1 MLSKQSVRRPFTVI
15 VAIILVAILGVV
27 SYMNMTVDLLPNL
40 NLPYVVVV
48 TSYPG
53 ASPEVVETTVTR
65 SVEQSMSTI
74 SNVKNIQSV
83 SSEHLSMIILEF
95 VGDTNMD
102 TAVIEI
108 RESLDMIK
116 AFFPDDVGSPMLMK
130 INPSMMPVMVL
141 SAYVEGEDIGTS
153 SSYIEQELLPEIEG
167 VEGVGSVSAMGLLEN
182 MVNVTISEA
191 KLDKLNADIAKAAD
205 DAYNAAM
212 AEMFEQIAP
221 SLPAGTTPDMLTPE
235 MLSELGIDMPEE
247 KPEIPVLDVTA
258 DMLEGIL
265 MGQNFAMPTGSIED
279 GNSSYLVRTGD
290 KLASVED
297 VRNLTVF
304 SIEMD
309 GFENVTL
316 SDIADIEELTNAG
329 DQYAK
334 VSGNDAVMLTIQKQ
348 SEYSTADVTKR
359 VWKKL
364 DLLEKDHAGV
374 KFDSLMDQGDYVNIM
389 VSTII
394 KNLLLGG
401 VLAIIILLLFLK
413 SAKSTF
419 IVGMSIIISVTTA
432 LVLMYFSGI
441 TMNVISMGG
450 LAVGIG
456 MLVDNSIVVIE
467 NIFRLRSEGKS
478 TRDAA
483 IDGAKQV
490 SGAII
495 ASTITTIIV
504 FVPIVFTSGIT
515 RQLFVDMGLTI
526 AFSLI
531 ASLVTALTFVPMA
544 FSLMYK
550 NYRKPKERFFNKFR
564 NAYGKAL
571 NFTLDHKWIVIT
583 FVVVMLGVTGG
594 VIYKM
599 DKAFFPQTDMGMIS
613 ITANIP
619 DDYSKEDVY
628 VELDEISKIIGD
640 IDEVETVGAMYSDVG
655 QAMISIGGMG
665 GSDEDSAT
673 IYALLSDD
681 RKISTSQVSEI
692 IRDRTKDIGME
703 LSISGDSMDMSMMAG
718 QPVSIEIYGRDLDT
732 LRELSK
738 DVTDIVNKVDGTIDI
753 DDGLGKPSQEV
764 RIIVD
769 KEKSMAHGLTVAQV
783 FTAVNEELAD
793 TDVATQVS
801 DNATSTDY
809 DIYVYDDRVK
819 TSSNIDDIKN
829 IEIESPMGGF
839 VKVGDISQVDYGE
852 GFTSINRT
860 NQERVVTVSASLSDG
875 YSADSVNTEITSL
888 LDEYQFPEGYRYKLG
903 GEMQVTNE
911 AFGDLLLMLILAI
924 AFIYLVMVAQFQ
936 SLLSPFIVMFT
947 IPLAF
952 TGSFLLLFALGME
965 LSIVAMIG
973 IIILVGVVVN
983 NGIVFVD
990 YVNQLRESGYD
1001 NRDALITAGRDRIRP
1016 ILMTAGTTIFALAT
1030 ALFDNSQGAEM
1041 MKPIAAA
1048 TMGGLIYATI
1058 LTLFL
1063 IPVIYDIFHRK
1074 PAKIRD

>member
-1 MLSKQSVRRPFTVI
+1 MLSKQSVKRPFTVI
-15 VAIILVAILGVV
+15 VAIVLVAILGVV

-102 TAVIEI
+102 TAVIEM

-116 AFFPDDVGSPMLMK
+116 AYFPDDVGSPMLMK

-167 VEGVGSVSAMGLLEN
+167 VEGVGSVSATGLLDN
-182 MVNVTISEA
+182 MVNVTISQS
-191 KLDKLNADIAKAAD
+191 KLNKLNEDIATAAD

-212 AEMFEQIAP
+212 AEMFQQIAP

-235 MLSELGIDMPEE
+235 MLASLGIELPTD
-247 KPEIPVLDVTA
+247 KPEIPTLDVTTE
-258 DMLEGIL
+258 MLEGIL

-279 GNSSYLVRTGD
+279 GDSSYLVRTGD
-290 KLASVED
+290 KLTSIDD
-297 VRNLTVF
+297 VRGLTVF

-309 GFENVTL
+309 GFENITL

-329 DQYAK
+329 EQYAK

-359 VWKKL
+359 VWDKL
-364 DLLEKDHAGV
+364 DLLEEEHAGV
-374 KFDSLMDQGDYVNIM
+374 TFDSLMDQGDYVNIM
-389 VSTII
+389 VSTVI
-394 KNLLLGG
+394 KNLVYGG
-401 VLAIIILLLFLK
+401 ILAIIILLLFLK

-467 NIFRLRSEGKS
+467 NIFRMRSEGRS

-550 NYRKPKERFFNKFR
+550 NYRKPKQKLFNKFR
-564 NAYGKAL
+564 NAYGRAL

-583 FVVVMLGVTGG
+583 FVVVMLGATGG
-594 VIYKM
+594 IIYKM
-599 DKAFFPQTDMGMIS
+599 DKALFPETDMGMIA
-613 ITANIP
+613 ITAEIP
-619 DDYSKEDVY
+619 DDYSTEDVY
-628 VELDEISKIIGD
+628 EDLDKISEIVGT
-640 IDEVETVGAMYSDVG
+640 IDEVETVGAMYSDGG
-655 QAMISIGGMG
+655 QSSLSIGGMG
-665 GSDEDSAT
+665 MGENSAT
-673 IYALLSDD
+673 IYALLNED
-681 RKISTSQVSEI
+681 KKLSTSQVSQI
-692 IRDRTKDIGME
+692 IRDKTEDIGME
-703 LSISGDSMDMSMMAG
+703 LSISGGSMDMAMMSG
-718 QPVSIEIYGRDLDT
+718 QPVAIEIYGRDLDT
-732 LRELSK
+732 LRGLA
-738 DVTDIVNKVDGTIDI
+738 TDISDIVTKVDGTIEI
-753 DDGLGKPSQEV
+753 DDGLDKTTQDV
-764 RIIVD
+764 RITVD
-769 KEKSMAHGLTVAQV
+769 KKKSMAHGLTVAQV
-783 FTAVNEELAD
+783 FTAVNEEIAS
-793 TDVATQVS
+793 TKVATQVT

-809 DIYVYDDRVK
+809 DIYVHDDRI
-819 TSSNIDDIKN
+819 TTANSIDDIKK
-829 IEIESPMGGF
+829 IEIESPMGDF

-860 NQERVVTVSASLSDG
+860 NQERVITVSASLNDG
-875 YSADSVNTEITSL
+875 YSADSVNKEISSL
-888 LDEYQFPEGYRYKLG
+888 LDEYEFPEGYKYKIG
-903 GEMQVTNE
+903 GEMEATNE
-911 AFGDLLLMLILAI
+911 AFGDLLLMLLLAI

-952 TGSFLLLFALGME
+952 TGSFFLLFALGME

-990 YVNQLRESGYD
+990 YVNQLRDSGYA

-1063 IPVIYDIFHRK
+1063 IPTIYDIFHRK
-1074 PAKIRD
+1074 PAKIQD

>member
-1 MLSKQSVRRPFTVI
+1 MLSKQSVKRPFTVI

-53 ASPEVVETTVTR
+53 ASPEVVESTVTR

-83 SSEHLSMIILEF
+83 SSEHLSMIVLEF
-95 VGDTNMD
+95 VSDTNMD
-102 TAVIEI
+102 TAVIEM
-108 RESLDMIK
+108 RENLDMIK
-116 AFFPDDVGSPMLMK
+116 SYFPDDVGSPMLMK

-153 SSYIEQELLPEIEG
+153 SSYIEQEILPEIEG

-182 MVNVTISEA
+182 MVNVTISQS
-191 KLDKLNADIAKAAD
+191 KLDKLNKDIAKAAD

-212 AEMFEQIAP
+212 EEMFEQIAP

-235 MLSELGIDMPEE
+235 MLANLGIELPDE
-247 KPEIPVLDVTA
+247 KPEIPTLDVTT

-265 MGQNFAMPTGSIED
+265 MGQNFAMPTGNIED
-279 GNSSYLVRTGD
+279 GDSSYLVRTGD
-290 KLASVED
+290 ELTSIDD

-304 SIEMD
+304 SIEME

-316 SDIADIEELTNAG
+316 SDIADIDELTNA
-329 DQYAK
+329 DQQYAK
-334 VSGNDAVMLTIQKQ
+334 VSGNDAVMLIVQKQ
-348 SEYSTADVTKR
+348 SEYSTADVTGR
-359 VWKKL
+359 VWDKL
-364 DLLEKDHAGV
+364 DLLEEEHAGV
-374 KFDSLMDQGDYVNIM
+374 TFDNLMDQGEYVNIM

-394 KNLLLGG
+394 KNLLIGG
-401 VLAIIILLLFLK
+401 VLAIIILLISLK

-419 IVGMSIIISVTTA
+419 IVGMSIVISVTSA
-432 LVLMYFSGI
+432 IVLMYFSGI

-467 NIFRLRSEGKS
+467 NIFRLRSEGRS

-504 FVPIVFTSGIT
+504 FLPIVFTSGIT

-550 NYRKPKERFFNKFR
+550 NYRKPKQNLFDKFR
-564 NAYGKAL
+564 NQYGKAL

-583 FVVVMLGVTGG
+583 FVVVMLGATGG

-599 DKAFFPQTDMGMIS
+599 DKAFFPQMDMGMIS
-613 ITANIP
+613 ITASVP
-619 DDYSKEDVY
+619 DDYSSEDVY
-628 VELDEISKIIGD
+628 GDLDKISEIVGE
-640 IDEVETVGAMYSDVG
+640 IDEVETVGAMYSGGG
-655 QAMISIGGMG
+655 QDMISIGGMG
-665 GSDEDSAT
+665 SDEETAT
-673 IYALLSDD
+673 IYALLNED
-681 RKISTSQVSEI
+681 RKLSTAQVSEI
-692 IRDRTKDIGME
+692 IREKTADIGME
-703 LSISGDSMDMSMMAG
+703 LTISSDSMDMSMMTG
-718 QPVSIEIYGRDLDT
+718 QPVAVQIYGRDLDT

-738 DVTDIVNKVDGTIDI
+738 DITDIVDKVDGTMDI

-764 RIIVD
+764 RITVD

-793 TDVATQVS
+793 TEVATQV
-801 DNATSTDY
+801 NNVATSTDF
-809 DIYVYDDRVK
+809 DIYVYDERIE
-819 TSSNIDDIKN
+819 SANNIDDIKA

-852 GFTSINRT
+852 GFTSINRM
-860 NQERVVTVSASLSDG
+860 NQERVITVSASLSAG
-875 YSADSVNTEITSL
+875 YTADSVNQEITSL
-888 LDEYQFPEGYRYKLG
+888 LDEYEFPEGYRYKIV
-903 GEMQVTNE
+903 GEMEATNE
-911 AFGDLLLMLILAI
+911 AFSDLFLMLILAI

-952 TGSFLLLFALGME
+952 TGSFFLLFALGME

-990 YVNQLRESGYD
+990 YVNQLRESGYE

-1016 ILMTAGTTIFALAT
+1016 ILMTAGTTIFALA
-1030 ALFDNSQGAEM
+1030 ASLFDKSQGAEM
-1041 MKPIAAA
+1041 MRPISAA
-1048 TMGGLIYATI
+1048 TMGGLIYATL

-1074 PAKIRD
+1074 PAKVRD

>member
-1 MLSKQSVRRPFTVI
+1 MLSKQSVKRPFTVI
-15 VAIILVAILGVV
+15 VAIVLVAILGVV

-102 TAVIEI
+102 TAVIEM

-116 AFFPDDVGSPMLMK
+116 AYFPDDVGSPMLMK

-167 VEGVGSVSAMGLLEN
+167 VEGVGSVSATGLLDN
-182 MVNVTISEA
+182 MVNVTISQS
-191 KLDKLNADIAKAAD
+191 KLNKLNEDIATAAD

-212 AEMFEQIAP
+212 AEMFQQIAP

-235 MLSELGIDMPEE
+235 MLASLGIELPTD
-247 KPEIPVLDVTA
+247 KPEIPTLDVTTE
-258 DMLEGIL
+258 MLEGIL

-279 GNSSYLVRTGD
+279 GDSSYLVRTGD
-290 KLASVED
+290 KLTSIDD
-297 VRNLTVF
+297 VRGLTVF

-309 GFENVTL
+309 GFENITL

-329 DQYAK
+329 EQYAK

-359 VWKKL
+359 VWDKL
-364 DLLEKDHAGV
+364 DLLEEEHAGV
-374 KFDSLMDQGDYVNIM
+374 TFDSLMDQGDYVNIM
-389 VSTII
+389 VSTVI
-394 KNLLLGG
+394 KNLVYGG
-401 VLAIIILLLFLK
+401 ILAIIILLLFLK

-467 NIFRLRSEGKS
+467 NIFRMRSEGRS

-550 NYRKPKERFFNKFR
+550 NYREPKQKLFNKFR
-564 NAYGKAL
+564 NAYGRAL

-583 FVVVMLGVTGG
+583 FVVVMLGATGG
-594 VIYKM
+594 IIYKM
-599 DKAFFPQTDMGMIS
+599 DKALFPETDMGMIA
-613 ITANIP
+613 ITAEIP
-619 DDYSKEDVY
+619 DDFSTEDVY
-628 VELDEISKIIGD
+628 EDLDKISEIVGT
-640 IDEVETVGAMYSDVG
+640 IDEVETVGAMYSDGG
-655 QAMISIGGMG
+655 QSSLSIGGMG
-665 GSDEDSAT
+665 MGENSAT
-673 IYALLSDD
+673 IYALLNED
-681 RKISTSQVSEI
+681 KKLSTSQVSQI
-692 IRDRTKDIGME
+692 IRDKTEDIGME
-703 LSISGDSMDMSMMAG
+703 LSISGGSMDMAMMSG
-718 QPVSIEIYGRDLDT
+718 QPVAIEIYGRDLDT
-732 LRELSK
+732 LRGLA
-738 DVTDIVNKVDGTIDI
+738 TDISDIVTKVDGTIEI
-753 DDGLGKPSQEV
+753 DDGLDKTTQDV
-764 RIIVD
+764 RITVD
-769 KEKSMAHGLTVAQV
+769 KKKSMAHGLTVAQV
-783 FTAVNEELAD
+783 FTAVNEEIAS
-793 TDVATQVS
+793 TKVATQVT

-809 DIYVYDDRVK
+809 DIYVHDDRI
-819 TSSNIDDIKN
+819 TTTNSIDDIKK
-829 IEIESPMGGF
+829 IEIESPMGDF

-860 NQERVVTVSASLSDG
+860 NQERVITVSASLNDG
-875 YSADSVNTEITSL
+875 YSADSVNKEISSL
-888 LDEYQFPEGYRYKLG
+888 LDEYEFPEGYKYKIG
-903 GEMQVTNE
+903 GEMEATNE
-911 AFGDLLLMLILAI
+911 AFGDLLLMLLLAI

-952 TGSFLLLFALGME
+952 TGSFFLLFALGME

-990 YVNQLRESGYD
+990 YVNQLRDSGYA

-1063 IPVIYDIFHRK
+1063 IPTIYDIFHRK
-1074 PAKIRD
+1074 PAKIQD

>member
-1 MLSKQSVRRPFTVI
+1 
-15 VAIILVAILGVV
+15 
-27 SYMNMTVDLLPNL
+27 MTVDLLPNL

-83 SSEHLSMIILEF
+83 SSEHLSMIVLEF
-95 VGDTNMD
+95 VGDANMD
-102 TAVIEI
+102 TAIIEM

-116 AFFPDDVGSPMLMK
+116 AYFPDDVGSPMLMK
-130 INPSMMPVMVL
+130 INPSMMPVMAL
-141 SAYVEGEDIGTS
+141 SAYVEGEEIDTS
-153 SSYIEQELLPEIEG
+153 SSYIEQKLLPEIES

-212 AEMFEQIAP
+212 AQMFEQIAP
-221 SLPAGTTPDMLTPE
+221 SLPAGMTPDMLTPE

-258 DMLEGIL
+258 DMLEGIFK
-265 MGQNFAMPTGSIED
+265 GQNFAMPTGSIQD
-279 GNSSYLVRTGD
+279 GDSSYLVRTGD

-297 VRNLTVF
+297 VRELTVF
-304 SIEMD
+304 SIEID
-309 GFENVTL
+309 GFENITL
-316 SDIADIEELTNAG
+316 SDIADIDEITNAG
-329 DQYAK
+329 DQYTK

-389 VSTII
+389 VSTVV
-394 KNLLLGG
+394 KNLLFGG
-401 VLAIIILLLFLK
+401 ILAIIILLLFLK

-467 NIFRLRSEGKS
+467 NIFRMRSEGKS

-583 FVVVMLGVTGG
+583 FVVVMLGATGG

-599 DKAFFPQTDMGMIS
+599 DKAFFPQTDMGMIAV
-613 ITANIP
+613 TAEIP
-619 DDYSKEDVY
+619 EDYSTEDIY
-628 VELDEISKIIGD
+628 EDLDKISVLIGG
-640 IDEVETVGAMYSDVG
+640 IDEVETVGAMYAG
-655 QAMISIGGMG
+655 GTQATISIGGMG
-665 GSDEDSAT
+665 TDEDSAT
-673 IYALLSDD
+673 IYVLLSED
-681 RKISTSQVSEI
+681 RKLSTSEVSEI
-692 IRDRTKDIGME
+692 IRDKTKDIGME
-703 LSISGDSMDMSMMAG
+703 LSISGDSMDMSMMSG
-718 QPVSIEIYGRDLDT
+718 QPVSIDIYGRELDT
-732 LRELSK
+732 LR
-738 DVTDIVNKVDGTIDI
+738 DVANDISDIVKNVDGTIEVDN
-753 DDGLGKPSQEV
+753 GLGKVSQEL
-764 RIIVD
+764 RITVD
-769 KEKSMAHGLTVAQV
+769 KKKSMAHGLTVAQV
-783 FTAVNEELAD
+783 FVAVSEEIENAK
-793 TDVATQVS
+793 VATEIT

-809 DIYVYDDRVK
+809 EIYVYDDRTK
-819 TSSNIDDIKN
+819 TTNNIDDIKN
-829 IEIESPMGGF
+829 IEIESPMGGN
-839 VKVGDISQVDYGE
+839 VKVGDIADIGFGE
-852 GFTSINRT
+852 GFTSINRV
-860 NQERVVTVSASLSDG
+860 NQERVVTVSSSLSDG
-875 YSADSVNTEITSL
+875 FTADSVNKEITSL
-888 LDEYQFPEGYRYKLG
+888 LEEYQFPEGYRYKVG
-903 GEMQVTNE
+903 GETQATNE
-911 AFGDLLLMLILAI
+911 AFGDLLLMLLLAI

-952 TGSFLLLFALGME
+952 TGSFFLLFALGME

-990 YVNQLRESGYD
+990 YVNQLRNSGYE

-1030 ALFDNSQGAEM
+1030 ALFDRSQGAEM

-1063 IPVIYDIFHRK
+1063 IPAIYDIFHRK
-1074 PAKIRD
+1074 PAKIQD

>member
-1 MLSKQSVRRPFTVI
+1 
-15 VAIILVAILGVV
+15 
-27 SYMNMTVDLLPNL
+27 MTVDLLPNL

-83 SSEHLSMIILEF
+83 SSEHLSMIVLEF
-95 VGDTNMD
+95 VGDANMD
-102 TAVIEI
+102 TAIIEM

-116 AFFPDDVGSPMLMK
+116 AYFPDDVGSPMLMK
-130 INPSMMPVMVL
+130 INPSMMPVMAL
-141 SAYVEGEDIGTS
+141 SAYVEGEGIDTS
-153 SSYIEQELLPEIEG
+153 SSYIEQKLLPEIES

-212 AEMFEQIAP
+212 AQMFEQIAP
-221 SLPAGTTPDMLTPE
+221 SLPAGMTPDMLTPE

-258 DMLEGIL
+258 DMLEGIFK
-265 MGQNFAMPTGSIED
+265 GQNFAMPTGSIQD
-279 GNSSYLVRTGD
+279 GDSSYLVRTGD

-297 VRNLTVF
+297 VRELTVF

-309 GFENVTL
+309 GFENITL
-316 SDIADIEELTNAG
+316 SDIADIDEITNAG
-329 DQYAK
+329 DQYTK

-389 VSTII
+389 VSTVV
-394 KNLLLGG
+394 KNLLFGG
-401 VLAIIILLLFLK
+401 ILAIIILLLFLK

-467 NIFRLRSEGKS
+467 NIFRMRSEGKS

-583 FVVVMLGVTGG
+583 FIVVMLGATGG

-599 DKAFFPQTDMGMIS
+599 DKAFFPQTDMGMIAV
-613 ITANIP
+613 TAEIP
-619 DDYSKEDVY
+619 EDYSTEDIY
-628 VELDEISKIIGD
+628 EDLDKISGLIGG
-640 IDEVETVGAMYSDVG
+640 IDEVETVGAMYAG
-655 QAMISIGGMG
+655 GTQATISIGGMG
-665 GSDEDSAT
+665 TDEDSAT
-673 IYALLSDD
+673 IYVLLSED
-681 RKISTSQVSEI
+681 RKLSTSEVSEI
-692 IRDRTKDIGME
+692 IRDKTKDIGME
-703 LSISGDSMDMSMMAG
+703 LSISGDSMDMSMMSG
-718 QPVSIEIYGRDLDT
+718 QPVSIDIYGRELDT
-732 LRELSK
+732 LR
-738 DVTDIVNKVDGTIDI
+738 DVANDISDIVKNVDGTIEVDN
-753 DDGLGKPSQEV
+753 GLGKVSQEL
-764 RIIVD
+764 RITVD
-769 KEKSMAHGLTVAQV
+769 KKKSMAHGLTVAQV
-783 FTAVNEELAD
+783 FVAVSEEIENAK
-793 TDVATQVS
+793 VATEIT

-809 DIYVYDDRVK
+809 EIYVYDDRTK
-819 TSSNIDDIKN
+819 TTNNIDDIKN
-829 IEIESPMGGF
+829 IEIESPMGGN
-839 VKVGDISQVDYGE
+839 VKVGDIADIGFGE
-852 GFTSINRT
+852 GFTSINRV
-860 NQERVVTVSASLSDG
+860 NQERVVTVSSSLSDG
-875 YSADSVNTEITSL
+875 FTADSVNKEITSL
-888 LDEYQFPEGYRYKLG
+888 LEEYQFPEGYRYKVG
-903 GEMQVTNE
+903 GETQATNE
-911 AFGDLLLMLILAI
+911 AFGDLLLMLLLAI

-952 TGSFLLLFALGME
+952 TGSFFLLFALGME

-990 YVNQLRESGYD
+990 YVNQLRNSGYE
-1001 NRDALITAGRDRIRP
+1001 NRDALITAGRDRNRP

-1030 ALFDNSQGAEM
+1030 ALFDRSQGAEM

-1063 IPVIYDIFHRK
+1063 IPAIYDIFHRK
-1074 PAKIRD
+1074 PAKIQD

>member
-1 MLSKQSVRRPFTVI
+1 MLSKQSVKRPFTVI
-15 VAIILVAILGVV
+15 VAIVLVAILGVV

-102 TAVIEI
+102 TAVIEM

-116 AFFPDDVGSPMLMK
+116 AYFPDDVGSPMLMK

-167 VEGVGSVSAMGLLEN
+167 VEGVGSVSATGLLDN
-182 MVNVTISEA
+182 MVNVTISQS
-191 KLDKLNADIAKAAD
+191 KLNKLNEDIATAAD

-212 AEMFEQIAP
+212 AEMFQQIAP

-235 MLSELGIDMPEE
+235 MLASLGIELPTD
-247 KPEIPVLDVTA
+247 KPEIPTLDVTTE
-258 DMLEGIL
+258 MLEGIL
-265 MGQNFAMPTGSIED
+265 MGQNFAMPAGSIED
-279 GNSSYLVRTGD
+279 GDSSYLVRTGD
-290 KLASVED
+290 KLTSIDD
-297 VRNLTVF
+297 VRGLTVF

-309 GFENVTL
+309 GFENITL

-329 DQYAK
+329 EQYAK

-359 VWKKL
+359 VWDKL
-364 DLLEKDHAGV
+364 DLLEEEHAGV
-374 KFDSLMDQGDYVNIM
+374 TFDSLMDQGDYVNIM
-389 VSTII
+389 VSTVI
-394 KNLLLGG
+394 KNLVYGG
-401 VLAIIILLLFLK
+401 ILAIIILLLFLK

-467 NIFRLRSEGKS
+467 NIFRMRSEGRS

-550 NYRKPKERFFNKFR
+550 NYREPKQKLFNKFR
-564 NAYGKAL
+564 NAYGRAL

-583 FVVVMLGVTGG
+583 FVVVMLGATGG
-594 VIYKM
+594 IIYKM
-599 DKAFFPQTDMGMIS
+599 DKALFPETDMGMIA
-613 ITANIP
+613 ITAEIP
-619 DDYSKEDVY
+619 DDFSTEDVY
-628 VELDEISKIIGD
+628 EDLDKISEIVGT
-640 IDEVETVGAMYSDVG
+640 IDEVETVGAMYSDGG
-655 QAMISIGGMG
+655 QSSLSIGGMG
-665 GSDEDSAT
+665 MGENSAT
-673 IYALLSDD
+673 IYALLNED
-681 RKISTSQVSEI
+681 KKLSTSQVSQI
-692 IRDRTKDIGME
+692 IRDKTEDIGME
-703 LSISGDSMDMSMMAG
+703 LSISGGSMDMAMMSG
-718 QPVSIEIYGRDLDT
+718 QPVAIEIYGRDLDT
-732 LRELSK
+732 LRGLA
-738 DVTDIVNKVDGTIDI
+738 TDISDIVTKVDGTIEI
-753 DDGLGKPSQEV
+753 DDGLDKTTQDV
-764 RIIVD
+764 RITVD
-769 KEKSMAHGLTVAQV
+769 KKKSMAHGLTVAQV
-783 FTAVNEELAD
+783 FTAVNEEIAS
-793 TDVATQVS
+793 TKVATQVT

-809 DIYVYDDRVK
+809 DIYVHDDRI
-819 TSSNIDDIKN
+819 TTTNSIDDIKK
-829 IEIESPMGGF
+829 IEIESPMGDF

-860 NQERVVTVSASLSDG
+860 NQERVITVSASLNDG
-875 YSADSVNTEITSL
+875 YSADSVNKEISSL
-888 LDEYQFPEGYRYKLG
+888 LDEYEFPEGYKYKIG
-903 GEMQVTNE
+903 GEMEATNE
-911 AFGDLLLMLILAI
+911 AFGDLLLMLLLAI

-952 TGSFLLLFALGME
+952 TGSFFLLFALGME

-990 YVNQLRESGYD
+990 YVNQLRDSGYA

-1063 IPVIYDIFHRK
+1063 IPTIYDIFHRK
-1074 PAKIRD
+1074 PAKIQD